1 MIYPTIMAAK
11 PSITLKSPAQAPLVR
26 TVVDATADI
35 PEEQL
40 RTPKVLSMLI
50 DRLADELLPTSDPLA
65 IARLRGKGAMR
76 EVLGQE
82 GGALT
87 ASQAAEVLGISRQAV
102 DKRRKGGQLLA
113 LTLPRRGLLYPAW
126 QFNETGATL
135 HGFVEV
141 LEALGD
147 DDEWAQARFFLN
159 GNDRLGGRRPLDAL
173 REGDLD
179 AVLEA
184 ARAFGEH
191 GAA

>member
-1 MIYPTIMAAK
+1 MAARS
-11 PSITLKSPAQAPLVR
+11 SITLKSAAQAPLVR

-40 RTPKVLSMLI
+40 RTPEVLSMLL
-50 DRLADELLPTSDPLA
+50 DRLADELLPSSDPLA
-65 IARLRGKGAMR
+65 IARLRGRVAMR
-76 EVLGQE
+76 DVLSRE

-87 ASQAAEVLGISRQAV
+87 ATQVAEVLGISRQAV

-113 LTLPRRGLLYPAW
+113 LTLPKRGLLYPAW
-126 QFNETGATL
+126 QFSESGATL
-135 HGFVEV
+135 PGFVEV
-141 LEALGD
+141 LGALGD
-147 DDEWAQARFFLN
+147 HDEWAEARFFLN
-159 GNDRLGGRRPLDAL
+159 GNDRLGGRPPLDAL

-184 ARAFGEH
+184 ARGFGEH